1 MKSWRADK
9 DAGSGVVG
17 GDTLA
22 PNKSGC
28 SDERPPT
35 VRRTEGPRWPTKGP
49 FSRVQVN
56 LIEFEKDGSEGYIF
70 PRLQSSAYFILPAR
84 VGTLYNR
91 PCTARV

>member
-1 MKSWRADK
+1 MKSWHADK

-35 VRRTEGPRWPTKGP
+35 VRRTEGPRWPIQGP

-56 LIEFEKDGSEGYIF
+56 LIEFEKDGPGIH
-70 PRLQSSAYFILPAR
+70 LPTITKVCLLHITSTCR
-84 VGTLYNR
+84 QQTL
-91 PCTARV
+91 CTARV